1 MNRHVVRLIVG
12 GKLMEK
18 KNIDKQIIQRN
29 LEHVILHFDQYSQE
43 TGTSA
48 LLKKIIPYTKNTFLG
63 SVHLK
68 YLYSHVVEP
77 LLKEGNIDPEC
88 LPNLVHTFKRNEDCN
103 YMVKKLN
110 DYITCA
116 IGKGKI
122 SLQNDVNNWVSVV
135 QVFSAKRRGINFV
148 PLLRHLLVNDSFA
161 PSHGGDT
168 KHAQTSEPRNV
179 EAPIPNDIQIEQNGP
194 HQCKMFC
201 PITLRELCYAT
212 LESLPPRTF
221 CILLNVLSK
230 VKMQNAPD
238 PIFTSFLR
246 EKTFQMLPHMSNI
259 DLCQLAEALPQLI
272 CVDREILSTLIE
284 PEVLKRVTSFDVL
297 QLSMIFHSLSKY
309 WKDLKKKQLFCVLF
323 MRKIEKYLAL
333 YSLHNQEEKYILHTR
348 NKNTLIEIVPMFF
361 LAYVKNAH
369 YMFPHYSCF
378 SKFVQLQFSIL
389 SKWLHRL
396 KKCRSLLE
404 GNYKSEMPNQQ
415 LERPSLTNN
424 YHHLQLVDNR
434 GSHPPCLRH
443 TNQTLSNLLYAF
455 IGYLY
460 NITTLHYNDEQ
471 SRSFTRHLHLTL
483 DNINQLLSHFI
494 LFYRHREVVTNGAQ
508 FILPVHKSQLLI
520 FLYTYW
526 GFLLDLH
533 SHVDYY
539 TRVKKKNNLALT
551 VQAKRNEKENTMHTA
566 NPFFFIKLD
575 NVKKVSFL
583 FALLDDINLNALMK
597 ETLEEN
603 NKYVSHIYSQVLNV
617 VNNSVGV
624 PHRAALH
631 FSRRV
636 VGPYTISELCR

>member
-1 MNRHVVRLIVG
+1 MNRHIVRLLVG

-29 LEHVILHFDQYSQE
+29 LQHVILHFDRYSQE
-43 TGTSA
+43 TGVAA

-68 YLYSHVVEP
+68 FLYTHVVEP
-77 LLKEGNIDPEC
+77 LLKEGNIDAEC
-88 LPNLVHTFKRNEDCN
+88 LPNLVHTFKRSEECN
-103 YMVKKLN
+103 YMVKELN
-110 DYITCA
+110 DHIVYA
-116 IGKGKI
+116 IRGGKI
-122 SLQNDVNNWVSVV
+122 SLQNDLNNWVSVV

-148 PLLRHLLVNDSFA
+148 PLLRHLLLNDIFA
-161 PSHGGDT
+161 ASQRGGT
-168 KHAQTSEPRNV
+168 HHVKSSEPRNV
-179 EAPIPNDIQIEQNGP
+179 DAHIPNDAHIQQSSLD
-194 HQCKMFC
+194 QCQVFP
-201 PITLRELCYAT
+201 PISSRDLHYAT

-221 CILLNVLSK
+221 CILMNVLSK
-230 VKMQNAPD
+230 VKMQNEPD

-246 EKTFQMLPHMSNI
+246 EKTIQMMPHMSNI
-259 DLCQLAEALPQLI
+259 DVCQLAEALTQLM

-284 PEVLKRVTSFDVL
+284 SEVLKRVTSFDVL

-309 WKDLKKKQLFCVLF
+309 WKDLKKKKLFCVLF

-333 YSLHNQEEKYILHTR
+333 YSLHNQEEKYILRTR

-369 YMFPHYSCF
+369 AMFPLYSCF
-378 SKFVQLQFSIL
+378 SKFVLLQFSIL
-389 SKWLHRL
+389 SKWLR
-396 KKCRSLLE
+396 RSLSE
-404 GNYKSEMPNQQ
+404 GNRQSGILN
-415 LERPSLTNN
+415 
-424 YHHLQLVDNR
+424 LQLGSSG
-434 GSHPPCLRH
+434 GSHPPSLRH

-455 IGYLY
+455 TGYLY
-460 NITTLHYNDEQ
+460 NISTLQYEGEQ
-471 SRSFTRHLHLTL
+471 SRSFDRHLRLTL
-483 DNINQLLSHFI
+483 DNIYQLLSHFI

-533 SHVDYY
+533 SRGDDCTQV
-539 TRVKKKNNLALT
+539 RKKNNLALT
-551 VQAKRNEKENTMHTA
+551 VQAKGNEKKNTMHTA
-566 NPFFFIKLD
+566 DSFFFIKLED
-575 NVKKVSFL
+575 ARKVSFL
-583 FALLDDINLNALMK
+583 LVVLDDINLNALMK

-617 VNNSVGV
+617 ANNSAGV